1 MRNIVY
7 DLIKDISGCN
17 EINDNMSL
25 ENDLGLD
32 SLNRIMLIINIEEKT
47 GITFEATDMN
57 PEELLT
63 VGNIVNLLEKYE
75 V

>member
-63 VGNIVNLLEKYE
+63 VGNIVNLLKKYE